1 MKVSTPR
8 VLVCAIV
15 LMSNSAFAEP
25 AKSMKQAKR
34 ATELRQSVFKLLG
47 NNMGRLGA
55 MAKGKIA
62 FDANAAE
69 KSAQRINQLSLM
81 IADYTKTDT
90 SAFKV
95 QTEALDVIWQKPQ
108 EFSES
113 IEKLTLASMNLQR
126 IAATKDE
133 AEIKKAISGVG
144 KSCGGCHDVFKA
156 E

>member
-1 MKVSTPR
+1 MKLFTPKA
-8 VLVCAIV
+8 LICAVTFI
-15 LMSNSAFAEP
+15 SCSAFAEP
-25 AKSMKQAKR
+25 AKSIKHAKG

-47 NNMGRLGA
+47 NNMGKLGA

-62 FDANAAE
+62 FDADVAE
-69 KSAQRINQLSLM
+69 ISAKRINQLSLM

-95 QTEALDVIWQKPQ
+95 ETEALDVIWEKPQ
-108 EFSES
+108 KFSDS

-133 AEIKKAISGVG
+133 SAIKGAIGGVG